1 MLQGQEMTVET
12 AVRQIGL
19 TQQTFYRWRE
29 EYGGIS
35 RDQLKRLKEL
45 DEENTRLR
53 RAVADLT
60 LDKLVLTEAANGNF

>member
-1 MLQGQEMTVET
+1 MTVET

>member
-1 MLQGQEMTVET
+1 VLQGQEMTVET